1 MQPSDKFGFL
11 ATLTGLAAIKP
22 GGKLPKEAYEIWW
35 QAMQDWSLDEFKQA
49 CTHLARSVE
58 FMPNPF
64 HFEQLRKAGRPT
76 AGECWARALQC
87 ARSGRRASGNT
98 LIDRAVQAIGGYSAI
113 GMSEVDKTHFLEKR
127 FCEHFETLQDA
138 EDVREAVPQLAHQGA
153 ARLASTSP
161 SSAAQLLP
169 DLRRGNP

>member
-1 MQPSDKFGFL
+1 MQLSDKPDFL
-11 ATLTGLAAIKP
+11 ATLIGLAAIKP

-35 QAMQDWSLDEFKQA
+35 QSMQGWSLEEFKQA

-58 FMPNPF
+58 FMPSPF

-76 AGECWARALQC
+76 AGESWAVALAC
-87 ARSGRRASGNT
+87 ARRGGRTSGYD
-98 LIDRAVQAIGGYSAI
+98 LIDRAVQAVGGYSAI

-138 EDVREAVPQLAHQGA
+138 QDTRESVPQVAYQP
-153 ARLASTSP
+153 STRRQLSGP
-161 SSAAQLLP
+161 AKVGGLLP
-169 DLRRGNP
+169 GVGEA